1 MPQFAERTPEPR
13 PVVLGYDGSRTS
25 QRALVRAAT
34 AAGAGGRVIVVTAVP
49 QGDAFALDSEPDS
62 AIDEPARLL
71 EEAAARLSGYGV
83 DVSTEVDEADPV
95 EALVA
100 AARKA
105 DAQLIV
111 VGARGESYVARALR
125 GSVGERLV
133 SLAPCDVL
141 VAR

>member
-1 MPQFAERTPEPR
+1 MPQFAERTPDPR
-13 PVVLGYDGSRTS
+13 PVVIGYDGSRTS
-25 QRALVRAAT
+25 QRALVRAAE

-49 QGDAFALDSEPDS
+49 RGDAFALDSEPES
-62 AIDEPARLL
+62 AIDEPARLV
-71 EEAAARLSGYGV
+71 EEAVARLSGYGV

-95 EALVA
+95 DALVA

-111 VGARGESYVARALR
+111 VGARGENYVARALR

-133 SLAPCDVL
+133 SQPPCDVL

>member
-1 MPQFAERTPEPR
+1 MSEVAERAPESR
-13 PVVLGYDGSRTS
+13 PVVLGYDGSQPS
-25 QRALVRAAT
+25 QRALVRAAK
-34 AAGAGGRVIVVTAVP
+34 AAGSGGRVIVVTARP
-49 QGDAFALDSEPDS
+49 RSDELALAGEAES

-71 EEAAARLSGYGV
+71 EEAPARLRGYGI

-111 VGARGESYVARALR
+111 VGARGGSYVSRALR

-133 SLAPCDVL
+133 SRSPCDLL
-141 VAR
+141 VAH

>member
-1 MPQFAERTPEPR
+1 VTR

-25 QRALVRAAT
+25 QRALVRAAE
-34 AAGAGGRVIVVTAVP
+34 AAGAGGRVIVATAVP
-49 QGDAFALDSEPDS
+49 RGDAFAPAGEPAS
-62 AIDEPARLL
+62 AVDEPARLL
-71 EEAAARLSGYGV
+71 EEAAARLDGYGV
-83 DVSTEVDEADPV
+83 DVSAEIDEADPV
-95 EALVA
+95 DALVA

-111 VGARGESYVARALR
+111 VGARGESYVTRALR

-133 SLAPCDVL
+133 SQSPCDVL

>member
-1 MPQFAERTPEPR
+1 MPQSAEPTLEPG
-13 PVVLGYDGSRTS
+13 PVVLGYDGSPTS

-34 AAGAGGRVIVVTAVP
+34 AARAGGRVIVVTAVP
-49 QGDAFALDSEPDS
+49 PADASLLGGEPVS
-62 AIDEPARLL
+62 AIEEPESLL
-71 EEAAARLSGYGV
+71 KEAAARLSEYGV

-105 DAQLIV
+105 DARLIV
-111 VGARGESYVARALR
+111 VGARGESYVTRALR

-133 SLAPCDVL
+133 SMAPCDVL

>member
-1 MPQFAERTPEPR
+1 MTR

-25 QRALVRAAT
+25 QRALVRAAE

-49 QGDAFALDSEPDS
+49 RGDAFAPAGEPES
-62 AIDEPARLL
+62 AVDEPARLL
-71 EEAAARLSGYGV
+71 EEAAARLDGYGV
-83 DVSTEVDEADPV
+83 DVSTEIDEADPV
-95 EALVA
+95 DALVA

-111 VGARGESYVARALR
+111 VGARGESYVTRALR

-133 SLAPCDVL
+133 SQSPCDVL

>member
-1 MPQFAERTPEPR
+1 
-13 PVVLGYDGSRTS
+13 
-25 QRALVRAAT
+25 
-34 AAGAGGRVIVVTAVP
+34 VIVVTAVP
-49 QGDAFALDSEPDS
+49 PADAFSPGGEPES

-71 EEAAARLSGYGV
+71 EEAAARLSGLGV

-100 AARKA
+100 AARRA

>member
-1 MPQFAERTPEPR
+1 MPQFAEHTSEPR

-25 QRALVRAAT
+25 RRALVRAAE

-49 QGDAFALDSEPDS
+49 RGDAFSPDSELES

-100 AARKA
+100 AARRA

-125 GSVGERLV
+125 GSVGERLI
-133 SLAPCDVL
+133 SQSPCDVL
-141 VAR
+141 VAQ